1 MLFINREVG
10 FQQLAK
16 FQVAFLLPVL
26 FTFAPHAGAGTF
38 FSLLRQRKESKRK
51 ATAGTGLA
59 LPNFPHFA
67 RFFGRARN
75 LRLRRFEHASPYSP
89 KNRAS
94 FGCAS
99 RKGTTAAIDVE
110 NSVFGYERSIG
121 KRGRTLVLIF
131 QVACLL
137 RKTAQSVYPSA
148 IKICLALFYQK
159 RML

>member
-1 MLFINREVG
+1 MK
-10 FQQLAK
+10 FQAPIQ
-16 FQVAFLLPVL
+16 FQVASIILSPFP
-26 FTFAPHAGAGTF
+26 FAPHAGAGTF

-89 KNRAS
+89 KNRAP

-121 KRGRTLVLIF
+121 KRDRTLVLIF

-137 RKTAQSVYPSA
+137 RKTAQSVYPVQL
-148 IKICLALFYQK
+148 KFV
-159 RML
+159 